1 MIYYNKSFLLFFLP
15 CVTHNVGFGV
25 PGFLV
30 FELSLLLYVYKK
42 KKRAK
47 CRHCDSYLLVVHSN
61 SKHLLWLGFKENMLV
76 RKQFS

>member
-42 KKRAK
+42 KKEP
-47 CRHCDSYLLVVHSN
+47 SVVTVIPIY
-61 SKHLLWLGFKENMLV
+61 W
-76 RKQFS
+76 

>member
-42 KKRAK
+42 N
-47 CRHCDSYLLVVHSN
+47 CDSYLLVVHSN